1 VSSSPSWHGRALRRR
16 HLAPSD
22 VVAPS
27 RTVGSDDEIKRFIAE
42 LLRHAVD
49 LVIETPKILTFIEA
63 KYLSDIDCQTTYD
76 PYRGNTD
83 IYVTVANVG
92 SPLSAT
98 VVIMSTFLT
107 IESWRVKNKILL
119 S

>member
-1 VSSSPSWHGRALRRR
+1 VSSIPSWHGRALRRR

-49 LVIETPKILTFIEA
+49 LVIETPK
-63 KYLSDIDCQTTYD
+63 D
-76 PYRGNTD
+76 TD
-83 IYVTVANVG
+83 FHW
-92 SPLSAT
+92 S
-98 VVIMSTFLT
+98 
-107 IESWRVKNKILL
+107 KILVRY
-119 S
+119 